1 MRDCIYIIIIIIRM
15 NTLPRYPKLKQFPL
29 PTTTWEKLQKDQF
42 ENNKSNGLQDNR
54 TDCAI
59 NSLAFVGAI
68 DRPTAE
74 KTSAAINASQ
84 NGVFTHDIRAFLE
97 SKDGYEKKPH
107 KSEFF
112 TTLTIAHMSDR
123 YSELKPGCSALISI
137 HRLNGAS
144 GHTATIIRIS
154 DKIMVFDPQT
164 EKTYENV
171 YEWLDNEAADCVEV
185 VTEVDK
191 RVHCRIASNL
201 SVRRLGK
208 DEPNYKFSKVVAFEE
223 NVVAIKK
230 VKQHQQHST
239 SSCRRLRR
247 NLAPPQQSRRAAK
260 KEQTYHQFRVDMERV
275 GFAKYLN

>member
-1 MRDCIYIIIIIIRM
+1 M
-15 NTLPRYPKLKQFPL
+15 NTLLRPTKLKQFPL
-29 PTTTWEKLQKDQF
+29 PTTTWEKLQKEHF

-59 NSLAFVGAI
+59 NSLAFVGAM
-68 DRPTAE
+68 DRATAE

-84 NGVFTHDIRAFLE
+84 NGVLTSDIRAFLE
-97 SKDGYEKKPH
+97 SKDGYEKRPH
-107 KSEFF
+107 KSEYY

-137 HRLNGAS
+137 HRLNNET
-144 GHTATIIRIS
+144 GHTATVIRIS

-191 RVHCRIASNL
+191 RVHCRVASNL

-208 DEPNYKFSKVVAFEE
+208 DEPNYKFSKADAFEE

-230 VKQHQQHST
+230 VKQHQQHSSS

-247 NLAPPQQSRRAAK
+247 NLEKPPQSRRAEK
-260 KEQTYHQFRVDMERV
+260 KEQTDHQFRVDMERV